1 MARFLSEAWFDDV
14 AAMAPID
21 DRTSLTLQQV
31 VTDAP
36 EGEVRYHVR
45 VSEGRAAI
53 YVGQAARPDATFTE
67 DYATAAAVARGE
79 LSVQAALLAGR
90 IRIGG
95 NMATLSR
102 YQEDLAGMDPIPA
115 AVRATTS
122 F

>member
-1 MARFLSEAWFDDV
+1 VARFLSEAWFDDV

>member
-1 MARFLSEAWFDDV
+1 VARFLSEAWFDDV
-14 AAMAPID
+14 AAMAPIG

-36 EGEVRYHVR
+36 EGEVRYYVR

-53 YVGQAARPDATFTE
+53 YVGEASQPDATFTE

-90 IRIGG
+90 IRVGG
-95 NMATLSR
+95 NMTTLSR

-115 AVRATTS
+115 AVRAATS